1 MKNNENK
8 KIKASLNR
16 NKINNKSNINIKYTN
31 INQYTEYEENH
42 PKTFIKSKSI
52 NKIKNKHGINMKK
65 NLSKKMLLL
74 KENTNNTNNEAYDS
88 KLSKNNILNKKIK
101 ININNINNNEKK
113 QNKLLSKHSVSSHN
127 LKISPDYNKTK
138 NINNINSNT
147 NIGVVRHL
155 DRKKIKGNKIKIK
168 PNHGYKLF
176 STTKIINNFN
186 NQINQNKS
194 KEIINLCEDANNN
207 NNDNEHKKI
216 DLLYEIEEKVS
227 KIQNCFRKHLKEE
240 DNTHKN
246 NENNNN
252 NISSNNNNN
261 NQCIEFISEI
271 SLSEEEL
278 NFSEEDSFDNM
289 EFSLEDEEI

>member
-8 KIKASLNR
+8 KIKTSLNK
-16 NKINNKSNINIKYTN
+16 NKINHKSNINIKYTD
-31 INQYTEYEENH
+31 INQYTEYEGNS

-52 NKIKNKHGINMKK
+52 NKIKSKHGINKKK

-74 KENTNNTNNEAYDS
+74 KENTNNSNNETYDS
-88 KLSKNNILNKKIK
+88 KLTKNNILNKKIK
-101 ININNINNNEKK
+101 INTTNINNLYQKN

-127 LKISPDYNKTK
+127 LIISPDYNKTK
-138 NINNINSNT
+138 NINNINTNT
-147 NIGVVRHL
+147 NIGVMRHL

-186 NQINQNKS
+186 NQINQNKN

-207 NNDNEHKKI
+207 NNDNEHKKL
-216 DLLYEIEEKVS
+216 DLLYKIEEKVS

-240 DNTHKN
+240 ENTHKN

-252 NISSNNNNN
+252 SISSNNN